1 MKNIIK
7 LILLLFT
14 FQLSAQQQFEGVWQS
29 EEDKDSILILYVEE
43 NNIKFWNYKL
53 DKEFHISEQVVAAEP
68 SHIHTYYEDKLAN
81 ITKDFYYELVDKNT
95 LERICD
101 KTYKIVT
108 YKKINK

>member
-7 LILLLFT
+7 LILLLLT
-14 FQLSAQQQFEGVWQS
+14 FQLSAQQHFEGVWQS

-53 DKEFHISEQVVAAEP
+53 DEEFHIFEQVVAAEP
-68 SHIHTYYEDKLAN
+68 SHIHTYYEDRVAN
-81 ITKDFYYELVDKNT
+81 VVKNFYYELTDKNT

-101 KTYKIVT
+101 KTYEIVT
-108 YKKINK
+108 YKKIN